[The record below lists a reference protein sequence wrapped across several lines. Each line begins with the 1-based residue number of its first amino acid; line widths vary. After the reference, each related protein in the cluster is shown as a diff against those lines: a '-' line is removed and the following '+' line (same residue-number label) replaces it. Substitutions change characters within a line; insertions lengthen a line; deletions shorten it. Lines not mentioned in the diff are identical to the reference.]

1 MSLMI
6 SRNGKI
12 QEVTRKTHQ
21 RVKAP
26 DDNRVEFE
34 DVLDK
39 ESGKEHL
46 PSKNPQQDADKDSQ
60 HHRASE
66 ERPSPNRQSLKAY
79 QKNKNTVHSK
89 LVHAKEIC
97 SRPVISTSPKQTV
110 AEAIELMRRYRIHH
124 LPLLSDD
131 NVLMGMISD
140 RDLIGKRNQERLEK
154 HATPEVLVTK
164 EFTEIKTVAKMM
176 LDNQISALP
185 LIDENNVITGIITKS
200 NLLEYII
207 KSMPFDRHI

>member
-12 QEVTRKTHQ
+12 QELPRKTHK

-39 ESGKEHL
+39 ESGKEHAF
-46 PSKNPQQDADKDSQ
+46 KENPQD
-60 HHRASE
+60 HASE
-66 ERPSPNRQSLKAY
+66 ERSPSSQQALKAY
-79 QKNKNTVHSK
+79 QKNKSAVHSK

-97 SRPVISTSPKQTV
+97 SRPVIMANPKQSV
-110 AEAIELMRRYRIHH
+110 KEAIDLMKRYRIHH
-124 LPLLSDD
+124 LPLV
-131 NVLMGMISD
+131 NEEGVLMGMISD
-140 RDLIGKRNQERLEK
+140 RDLIGKREYDRLEK
-154 HATPEVLVTK
+154 HMTIEVLVAK
-164 EFTEIKTVAKMM
+164 EFTEIKIIAKMM

-185 LIDENNVITGIITKS
+185 LIDDNNAISGIITKS

>member
-1 MSLMI
+1 MI

-12 QEVTRKTHQ
+12 QELPRKNSHK

-39 ESGKEHL
+39 ESGKDRGQGF
-46 PSKNPQQDADKDSQ
+46 SKDSQ
-60 HHRASE
+60 HQNHNE
-66 ERPSPNRQSLKAY
+66 ERHSPNQALKAY
-79 QKNKNTVHSK
+79 QKNKNTIHSK

-97 SRPVISTSPKQTV
+97 SRPVVTASPKQTV
-110 AEAIELMRRYRIHH
+110 GEAIELMQKYRIHH
-124 LPLLSDD
+124 LPLLNEED
-131 NVLMGMISD
+131 VLMGMISD
-140 RDLIGKRNQERLEK
+140 RDLIGKRTHERLER
-154 HATPEVLVTK
+154 HATPEVLVAK
-164 EFTEIKTVAKMM
+164 EFTEIKTIAKMM

-185 LIDENNVITGIITKS
+185 LIDENNAITGIITKS

>member
-1 MSLMI
+1 MI

-12 QEVTRKTHQ
+12 QELPRKNTHK

-39 ESGKEHL
+39 ESGKENNQNFSQDSSH
-46 PSKNPQQDADKDSQ
+46 QQ
-60 HHRASE
+60 
-66 ERPSPNRQSLKAY
+66 ERHAPNQALKAY
-79 QKNKNTVHSK
+79 QKNKNTIHSK

-97 SRPVISTSPKQTV
+97 SRPVVTASPKQSIN
-110 AEAIELMRRYRIHH
+110 EAIELMRKYRIHH
-124 LPLLSDD
+124 LPLL
-131 NVLMGMISD
+131 NEEGVLMGMISD
-140 RDLIGKRNQERLEK
+140 RDLIGKRSHERLEK
-154 HATPEVLVTK
+154 HATPEVLVAK
-164 EFTEIKTVAKMM
+164 EFTEIKTIAKMM
-176 LDNQISALP
+176 LDNHISALP
-185 LIDENNVITGIITKS
+185 LIDENNSITGIITKS

>member
-12 QEVTRKTHQ
+12 QELPRKTHK

-39 ESGKEHL
+39 ESGKE
-46 PSKNPQQDADKDSQ
+46 SSTQKEFTS
-60 HHRASE
+60 SE
-66 ERPSPNRQSLKAY
+66 ERHSPSHQALKAY
-79 QKNKNTVHSK
+79 QKNKSTVHTK

-97 SRPVISTSPKQTV
+97 SRPVVMAHPKDTV
-110 AEAIELMRRYRIHH
+110 KDAIELMQKYRIHH
-124 LPLLSDD
+124 LPLLNDD
-131 NVLMGMISD
+131 GVLMGMVSD
-140 RDLIGKRNQERLEK
+140 RDLIGKRNHERLERY
-154 HATPEVLVTK
+154 ATPEVLVAK
-164 EFTEIKTVAKMM
+164 EFTEIKIIAKMM
-176 LDNQISALP
+176 LDNHISALP
-185 LIDENNVITGIITKS
+185 LIDENNAISGIITKS